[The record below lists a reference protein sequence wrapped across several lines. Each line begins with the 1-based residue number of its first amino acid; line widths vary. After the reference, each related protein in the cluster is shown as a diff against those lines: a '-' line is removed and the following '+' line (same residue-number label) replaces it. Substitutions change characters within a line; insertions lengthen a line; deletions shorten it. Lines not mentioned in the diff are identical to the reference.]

1 MDDRRGDDR
10 GQLILIA
17 GVGIAVALV
26 ALALVL
32 NSLVFTQYLATKP
45 TADGGD
51 AIAYEHAVEDGVRG
65 LVSAANVRDYGAEA
79 PVTVRKGTHSL
90 SDLLTQQYGAY
101 GTLVNAT
108 VHVTPGTS
116 VHQAQNRSFTN
127 KAHEG
132 NWPLFSN
139 ALDVRGFRMNVS
151 TVDADSVSRAF
162 ALNVALESGIVQ
174 PVAIY
179 ANASGDGIVVN
190 DTLVGKTC
198 RAGEPTTIDFA
209 NGTVGGD
216 DCPAL
221 DFLNGANITRVT
233 VENGSRASGRYVV
246 VVKRAD
252 GTAVTSTS
260 NYYETPNRSPYAV
273 SAVYAATV
281 NAAYVSPDVTYR
293 TDIHIEPKAFGTVTA
308 SYHADD
314 EPDGGGTDD
323 IRYGVIPK
331 TGGLV
336 FTDST
341 ASTNLSVV
349 SATGRITRLPPTTAT
364 VIGPQEYDFTGDG
377 YLDVPYTDG
386 SGTIYLANESGSMRL
401 PVSNAEDSS
410 SLLAV
415 GSWNGSAPSIFY
427 AGGDKVHRINPG
439 TGVAH
444 TLFSDYDT
452 DSISAIAGVGDIDA
466 DGEPEFVYLDGSS
479 TISYRETNPADQETN
494 GEVQG
499 IGGYG
504 VGAPADF
511 ANDSTAAVVPYVDS
525 SGYVSYVNANIDS
538 QKLLTDMKAAKVPL
552 TTYDVDGDEELEIV
566 FVRYSDNQLWYVDN
580 VVDAPTPKQ
589 FENATG
595 GAIVVDKDT
604 GVA

>member
-1 MDDRRGDDR
+1 MNDARGDDR

-17 GVGIAVALV
+17 GIGIAVAFV
-26 ALALVL
+26 ALALIL

-51 AIAYEHAVEDGVRG
+51 AIAYEHTVADGVRG
-65 LVSAANVRDYGAEA
+65 LVSEANVRDYGAEA
-79 PVTVRKGTHSL
+79 SISVRGGVDTLATHL
-90 SDLLTQQYGAY
+90 ARHYGVY
-101 GTLVNAT
+101 GTLANVT
-108 VHVTPGTS
+108 VVDIDHGTS
-116 VHQAQNRSFTN
+116 IHQPTPRAFTN
-127 KAHEG
+127 RANESD
-132 NWPLFSN
+132 WTLFEN
-139 ALDVRGFRMNVS
+139 AAGVRGFR
-151 TVDADSVSRAF
+151 
-162 ALNVALESGIVQ
+162 LNVTGASVT
-174 PVAIY
+174 
-179 ANASGDGIVVN
+179 NASYAFQATVIADTEPTINVRRSGSEVRIGETCVRETPVVLNFANGTADGTACEGVPNIEMANVKKISIDNGDNATGKYVAVVN
-190 DTLVGKTC
+190 DT
-198 RAGEPTTIDFA
+198 
-209 NGTVGGD
+209 TV
-216 DCPAL
+216 
-221 DFLNGANITRVT
+221 T
-233 VENGSRASGRYVV
+233 
-246 VVKRAD
+246 AD
-252 GTAVTSTS
+252 GDF
-260 NYYETPNRSPYAV
+260 YETPDRSPYAV

-293 TDIHIEPKAFGTVTA
+293 TDIRVLPDVFGIVTA
-308 SYHADD
+308 GDHADD
-314 EPDGGGTDD
+314 EPDGGDTGDGGTDD
-323 IRYGVIPK
+323 VRYGVIPK

-336 FTDST
+336 FTDGT

-349 SATGRITRLPPTTAT
+349 SATGRVARLPPTTAM

-427 AGGDKVHRINPG
+427 AGGSKVHRINPG

-444 TLFSDYDT
+444 TLFGDEDT
-452 DSISAIAGVGDIDA
+452 DGVSAIAGVGDIDA

-479 TISYRETNPADQETN
+479 TISYRETNPSDQETK

-499 IGGYG
+499 VGGYG
-504 VGAPADF
+504 VGAPVDF

-525 SGYVSYVNANIDS
+525 SGYVSYVNANINS
-538 QKLLTDMKAAKVPL
+538 RKLLTDVEAAKVPL
-552 TTYDVDGDEELEIV
+552 TTYDVDRDGELEIV
-566 FVRYSDNQLWYVDN
+566 FVRSSDNQLWYVDN
-580 VVDAPTPKQ
+580 VVDSPTPKQ

-595 GAIVVDKDT
+595 DGIVVDEDT